1 MEFGKRILST
11 WAKWSRM
18 GGGTAR
24 PRRRSALRVERLEIR
39 QALVGDLAVN
49 VDLTLGLSW
58 PADVSG
64 ELIAMD
70 ESFDGNPTMAGP
82 LAAPEP
88 SSGGA
93 PSPMGGGVPAPGG
106 INEMDAPVFAPPA
119 ILLLDYAWTGN
130 YITVYG
136 QVVDDGPV
144 SSLLVEFGGLL
155 SNVTTLTDDD
165 GWFSVT
171 VEIGQNFGQVT
182 AVATDRD
189 GWTSNV
195 VACYVW

>member
-1 MEFGKRILST
+1 MEFGKRILGT
-11 WAKWSRM
+11 WAKWLRL

-58 PADVSG
+58 PTDVSG

-70 ESFDGNPTMAGP
+70 ESFDGNLPMAGP

-93 PSPMGGGVPAPGG
+93 PGPMDGGGPVPGG
-106 INEMDAPVFAPPA
+106 TNEMDAPIFTPPA
-119 ILLLDYAWTGN
+119 ILLLDYAWSGN
-130 YITVYG
+130 CITVYG

-171 VEIGQNFGQVT
+171 VEVGQNFGQIT
-182 AVATDRD
+182 AVATDQD

-195 VACYVW
+195 VSCYVW